1 MSRSSYNNY
10 SNISKLHTQQ
20 GFVVENLIRRLCL
33 DELGFVQAEY
43 SVEELKYLAKSV
55 GGPRYHD
62 VCYKYKP
69 KNEHGWLDA
78 MFKLDLILDLSTP
91 QQKCRV
97 GFDITSKRGIE
108 LKVKGI
114 KVAKMYDAASSLLV
128 EHHVVL
134 SSTLPRHDGW
144 GLYPKPEKERVL
156 EQLEGL
162 VYEALEVKAG
172 TILYLEF

>member
-20 GFVVENLIRRLCL
+20 GFVIENLIRRLCL
-33 DELGFVQAEY
+33 DELGFSQAKY
-43 SVEELKYLAKSV
+43 SVAELKYLAKSI
-55 GGPRYHD
+55 GGPRYHN
-62 VCYKYKP
+62 VIRRYKP
-69 KNEHGWLDA
+69 QNEHGWLDA
-78 MFKLDLILDLSTP
+78 MFKLDLVLDLSTP

-97 GFDITSKRGIE
+97 GFDITATHGIE

-114 KVAKMYDAASSLLV
+114 EIKEMYDAASSLLV

-134 SSTLPRHDGW
+134 SSTLPRYDGW
-144 GLYPKPEKERVL
+144 ALYPKPEMERVL